1 MLTKNGL
8 KRALMQ
14 KNYSSFEQGDI
25 IVAQLL
31 FSEQIGVKRRPAIVI
46 SSSSFNKKSDDLI
59 VLKISSKEKMTEFDI
74 PLTQED
80 LSEGKIKT
88 ESKIMVD
95 NPVTLFKGMIEAKIA
110 KATKQKLQQVK
121 QKTKELYEL

>member
-1 MLTKNGL
+1 
-8 KRALMQ
+8 MQ

>member
-14 KNYSSFEQGDI
+14 KNCSSFEQGDI
-25 IVAQLL
+25 IVAQML
-31 FSEQIGVKRRPAIVI
+31 FSDQICVKRLPAIVI